1 MVQLMEIRVIRGC
14 CSVAAIS
21 QSAPLRREGRKGAE
35 RLQRRAP
42 LAIVSP
48 MYNGGDSRFPVAMRL
63 RKQSDFARVYRFG
76 RIQKGTYFSFHILP
90 YGGGERMG
98 IVIPRRWGT
107 AVERN
112 RMKRLLREVFRCH
125 RDFFLETEFIVRP
138 HEICKG
144 CRLEEIERAFL
155 TEFRAP
161 KEEREVKYG

>member
-1 MVQLMEIRVIRGC
+1 MQ
-14 CSVAAIS
+14 
-21 QSAPLRREGRKGAE
+21 RE
-35 RLQRRAP
+35 AP

-76 RIQKGTYFSFHILP
+76 RIQKGMYFFFHILP
-90 YGGGERMG
+90 YEGGTRMG
-98 IVIPRRWGT
+98 IVIPRRWGN

-125 RDFFLETEFIVRP
+125 RDFFLGTEFIVRP

-144 CRLEEIERAFL
+144 YRLEEIERAFL

>member
-1 MVQLMEIRVIRGC
+1 VIRGC